1 MLPTAHG
8 GANWGGAAVN
18 PETNRLFVNSTDI
31 PMILKLT
38 DLKKIRAANQ
48 LNPGILY
55 RTYCSNCHGVDK
67 RGSGLGPD
75 LTGRAKKYKGT
86 QIASILQKGAP
97 PMPSFAFL
105 SQEQIAAIVAYF
117 KLQLAWTLIVFV
129 VALVSGFAAQIWFI
143 AGLKGPGKGT

>member
-8 GANWGGAAVN
+8 GANWGGASVN

-48 LNPGILY
+48 LNPEILF
-55 RTYCSNCHGVDK
+55 RTYCSNCHGANKKGTGV
-67 RGSGLGPD
+67 GPD
-75 LTGRAKKYKGT
+75 LTGRVKKYKNA

-97 PMPSFAFL
+97 PMPSFKFL
-105 SQEQIAAIVAYF
+105 SQAADRVDCR
-117 KLQLAWTLIVFV
+117 LC
-129 VALVSGFAAQIWFI
+129 
-143 AGLKGPGKGT
+143 